1 MGGHE
6 GAGPRISTHEK
17 VILERSHRII
27 DGWGEGVVIRE
38 PMGKD
43 RGEITVGQMGR
54 GSTQGRGEPQGKQ

>member
-1 MGGHE
+1 MRGRVHE
-6 GAGPRISTHEK
+6 EAPMRKDE
-17 VILERSHRII
+17 EQSHRII